1 MAFDEEDLTKKGI
14 NGVYDQLDFDGA
26 VRSSSLCLGELG
38 RPAQLVCSDPC
49 LSPPCSI

>member
-26 VRSSSLCLGELG
+26 VRSSALWLNSGDQRSSC
-38 RPAQLVCSDPC
+38 AV
-49 LSPPCSI
+49 IHV